1 MTLLELT
8 AAYAG
13 IAGERNPVI
22 PTAFTAPDE
31 DWMGW
36 LLGRRKA
43 ISDGERAAM
52 RDLLR
57 GAVERG
63 TGRAARLGI
72 PAYGKTGTTQDH
84 RDALFV
90 GFAGDLVVGVWVGN
104 DDNTPNAKVTG
115 GGLPARIWADF
126 MRSALGRRA
135 APAAAPTQR
144 PDPDGPV
151 EPMDVPEGIDIDAN
165 NRLRVENGEAI
176 ISTDIGGVPM
186 DVRIGEGGVRVD
198 GERLQDRLIRPEDL
212 ERMREAQQRAL
223 DEGIR
228 RTEEAR
234 QRLEEEMRR

>member
-1 MTLLELT
+1 MVT
-8 AAYAG
+8 
-13 IAGERNPVI
+13 
-22 PTAFTAPDE
+22 TAFTAPDE

-43 ISDGERAAM
+43 ISGNEREAM
-52 RDLLR
+52 RGLLR

-63 TGRAARLGI
+63 TGRAARLGV
-72 PAYGKTGTTQDH
+72 PAFGKTGTTQDH

-104 DDNTPNAKVTG
+104 DDNTPNKKVTG

-126 MRSALGRRA
+126 MRNALGRKA

-144 PDPDGPV
+144 PDPEGPV

-165 NRLRVENGEAI
+165 NRLRVENGEAVI
-176 ISTDIGGVPM
+176 TTDIGGAPM

-198 GERLQDRLIRPEDL
+198 GQSLQDRLIRPEDM
-212 ERMREAQQRAL
+212 ERLREAQRRAVDEARRRAEEAQQRF
-223 DEGIR
+223 D
-228 RTEEAR
+228 
-234 QRLEEEMRR
+234 EEMRR